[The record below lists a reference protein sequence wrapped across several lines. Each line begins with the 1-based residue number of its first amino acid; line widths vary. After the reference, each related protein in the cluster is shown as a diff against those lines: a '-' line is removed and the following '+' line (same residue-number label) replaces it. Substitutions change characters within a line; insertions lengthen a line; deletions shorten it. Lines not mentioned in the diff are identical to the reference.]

1 MAIHKIDEVCE
12 LIKGNTPIQK
22 AVCGKYPLV
31 VTAENRLTNEN
42 YQFDCKAV
50 CIPLVSSTGHGHASI
65 NRIHYQEGKFSL
77 GSILVAAIPKNNNVL
92 KVEYLYVYLSYMKDL
107 ILVPLMKG
115 SANVSLTIT
124 ALKSAEIEVP
134 CLEEQERIIILAK
147 DMKNNREILN
157 TALEMQL
164 NNIIDLR
171 QSILQETVQ
180 GKLVPQDP
188 KDEPASVLLEKIK
201 EEKLLKIEKLKK
213 EKQLPPIMEDEIP
226 YELPKGWEWVRLGN
240 VIYYKNGFAFSST
253 HMDKSKKGMPVIK
266 SNTIGKK
273 KVIFNAKTDY
283 VSNITNKMQ
292 EYFISKGDLL
302 MVLSSQSSN
311 VEPLGVTAMYLF
323 DNSALL
329 NQRVLKFRGLILNN
343 KYLLN
348 VINSTW
354 FHNVLSHKAAG
365 SAQANLRI
373 EHITEMLVPIPPLSE
388 QIRIIQEIDKLM
400 SLCDVLKKNIEQSKN
415 DSELLVQSVLQE
427 AFKGNDEI
435 GVQVVMEPKTA
446 ISV

>member
-77 GSILVAAIPKNNNVL
+77 GSILVAVIPKNNNVL

-164 NNIIDLR
+164 NNIIELR
-171 QSILQETVQ
+171 QSILEETVQ
-180 GKLVPQDP
+180 GKLVPQNP
-188 KDEPASVLLEKIK
+188 KDEPASVLLEKIN
-201 EEKLLKIEKLKK
+201 EEKFKKIKKLKK

-240 VIYYKNGFAFSST
+240 IIYYKNGFAFSST
-253 HMDKSKKGMPVIK
+253 HMDKSKKGTPVIK

-400 SLCDVLKKNIEQSKN
+400 SLCDVLKKNVEQSKN

-427 AFKGNDEI
+427 AFKCNDEI
-435 GVQVVMEPKTA
+435 GVQVV
-446 ISV
+446 